1 MRWMIGLDLGARS
14 RGAVQ
19 LAEWLTANARE
30 HVLHQFVAVHV
41 IDEALQR
48 LLRADL
54 LDQLVLRSGKQLDAE
69 IETSSFRSAVI
80 GRRIVTAGTPER
92 GLADTLTTDP
102 CDAIVIGRIASGS
115 DKARLFRLGRVARRL
130 LRRLPRPVV
139 VAPPDLGSNALG
151 RGPLLLA
158 TDLGDSS
165 KAAAAFA
172 ARLGSELARD
182 VVVVHADAGV
192 DVLPS
197 FLGEP
202 IVMQRGPRRIPAD
215 VDDWAKAAGLGGAR
229 TVLAEGDIVESMLS
243 IAKREDAPLIVCG
256 SRGLSTVDRIFASST
271 ATDLARLADRPVIV
285 VPSS

>member
-1 MRWMIGLDLGARS
+1 M
-14 RGAVQ
+14 Q

-41 IDEALQR
+41 IDEELQR

-69 IETSSFRSAVI
+69 IEASSFRSAVI

-115 DKARLFRLGRVARRL
+115 SKARLFRLGRVARRL

-158 TDLGDSS
+158 TDLGESS

-229 TVLAEGDIVESMLS
+229 TVLAEGDTVESMLS

-256 SRGLSTVDRIFASST
+256 SRGMSTVDRIFASST
-271 ATDLARLADRPVIV
+271 ATDLARLADRPVVV